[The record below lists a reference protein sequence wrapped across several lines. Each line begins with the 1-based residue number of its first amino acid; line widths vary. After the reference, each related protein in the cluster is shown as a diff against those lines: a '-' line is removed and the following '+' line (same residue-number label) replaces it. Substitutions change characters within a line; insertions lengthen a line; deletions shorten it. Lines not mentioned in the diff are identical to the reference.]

1 MENPDVEGLI
11 ELPKLENK
19 GDWTKKFKTRIKK
32 AEEIILISDSVDIK
46 IQKLKKLA
54 SKNKYT
60 LEVYE
65 RVNELVNL
73 TPRLI
78 ILLKLFDQSK
88 SDEERIIASAKI
100 SYLKKEFFEL
110 KDRFEETYSKT
121 RIINKPQNYILD
133 QDHHNHLANQM
144 LSFNWQF
151 TAELMMFEKISNQ
164 LKALPN

>member
-1 MENPDVEGLI
+1 M
-11 ELPKLENK
+11 
-19 GDWTKKFKTRIKK
+19 
-32 AEEIILISDSVDIK
+32 
-46 IQKLKKLA
+46 
-54 SKNKYT
+54 
-60 LEVYE
+60 
-65 RVNELVNL
+65 NELVNL

-144 LSFNWQF
+144 RASTGSLLQS
-151 TAELMMFEKISNQ
+151 L
-164 LKALPN
+164 